1 MHEYDDQI
9 LEKYRTKCA
18 EYAELIKSGRLS
30 ASIGWP
36 ISMVKRIMER
46 HLALAELGVHEFFRD
61 ICNCGLVSPEHGIT
75 GHRDHSSKELLAR
88 KFQLSVTITED
99 QLTE

>member
-1 MHEYDDQI
+1 MPEYDDQI

-18 EYAELIKSGRLS
+18 EYAELINSGRLS
-30 ASIGWP
+30 AAIGWQ
-36 ISMVKRIMER
+36 ISLVKRTMER

-61 ICNCGLVSPEHGIT
+61 TCNCGLVSPEHSNK
-75 GHRDHSSKELLAR
+75 GHRDHGNKQVINR
-88 KFQLSVTITED
+88 KFQLSVTITEN